1 MLETIKKR
9 WKAESTAFGKFM
21 AKVPP
26 IIVALS
32 AIINESLVEMDKLPV
47 GLVPDWLKSTLAGI
61 AFLSWLYGKLTVD
74 LEKSK

>member
-1 MLETIKKR
+1 MLEKIKRR

-32 AIINESLVEMDKLPV
+32 AIINESLVEMDRLPQ
-47 GLVPDWLKSTLAGI
+47 GLVPDWAKSTLAVV
-61 AFLSWLYGKLTVD
+61 AFLCWLYGKLTVS
-74 LEKSK
+74 LEKSN